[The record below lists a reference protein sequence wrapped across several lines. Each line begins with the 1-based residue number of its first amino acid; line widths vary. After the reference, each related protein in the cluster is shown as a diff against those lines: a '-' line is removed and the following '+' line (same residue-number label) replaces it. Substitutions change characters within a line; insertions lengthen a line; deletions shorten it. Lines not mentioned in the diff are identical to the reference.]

1 MGYGLS
7 TINTVLKL
15 GGSRADAEKL
25 CKIKSYPDLGGP
37 AEALQTTDFEDF
49 KDTYVPGVETYD
61 TMQFTANYNP
71 EDYKALLANERVPH
85 RYHRL
90 EMGEDGDDG
99 IFVWLG
105 SHCVHVAGKN
115 VDEVREMVITCAIES
130 EIKMEVGSGSI
141 GDETGKQLVTNKGNP
156 IGFIELN

>member
-1 MGYGLS
+1 MGMGLS

-37 AEALQTTDFEDF
+37 ADNLTTTDLQDF
-49 KDTYVPGVETYD
+49 KETYVPGVETYE
-61 TMQFTANYNP
+61 TMQFTANFTP
-71 EDYKALLANERVPH
+71 EEYRALLAEERVPH

-105 SHCVHVAGKN
+105 AHCVHVTGKG
-115 VDEVREMVITCAIES
+115 VDEVREMVITCAVES
-130 EIKMEVGSGSI
+130 EIKIETGSGSI
-141 GDETGKQLVTNKGNP
+141 ADEAGKQLVTNKGNP
-156 IGFIELN
+156 IGFIELT